1 MGKIR
6 VNDVLCCMTVR
17 CGSSS
22 NRGVSYDLSVAE
34 GRCRANYGICAAL
47 ILLGKITVYMQL
59 QSELRQ
65 GGCWEEVSQNAIA
78 YCSVSIT
85 EYTRGLL
92 EVSWMEIG
100 ND

>member
-1 MGKIR
+1 
-6 VNDVLCCMTVR
+6 
-17 CGSSS
+17 
-22 NRGVSYDLSVAE
+22 
-34 GRCRANYGICAAL
+34 
-47 ILLGKITVYMQL
+47 VYMQL

-78 YCSVSIT
+78 YWSVSIT